1 MSATRPKALG
11 FAVGRQGGFSLV
23 TAIFILVILAALGA
37 AMVTFSGAQQTTV
50 AMDIQTARAY
60 QAARA
65 GIEWG
70 AYRALQVPGFTCAG
84 TPVSLSFT
92 GTSLAGFTTLV
103 SCTPSS
109 HSESGNTLTLFEF
122 TANASYGVANTPDF
136 VAREL
141 RARVARCTDSGGAP
155 C

>member
-1 MSATRPKALG
+1 MSAMCPNFG
-11 FAVGRQGGFSLV
+11 VRQGGFSLV

-37 AMVTFSGAQQTTV
+37 AMVTFSGAQQATV
-50 AMDIQTARAY
+50 AMDIQSARAY

-84 TPVSLSFT
+84 SPFTLSFS
-92 GTSLAGFTTLV
+92 GSSLAGFTTQV
-103 SCTPSS
+103 SCAASS
-109 HSESGNTLTLFEF
+109 HSEGGNTITLFDF
-122 TANASYGVANTPDF
+122 TANASYGVANTPDY
-136 VAREL
+136 VAREVG
-141 RARVARCTDSGGAP
+141 ARVARCTGAGGAP